1 MSMNLNASTTP
12 AAHSEP
18 NRAWYFALARY
29 TRIRREQLGLSIRRA
44 AELSGMDLAQWWS
57 LEDGWVPED
66 MNMIRSIA
74 ATLEIRWSDYSVL
87 AFLASVHQD
96 CR

>member
-1 MSMNLNASTTP
+1 MSMNIKGSTTS
-12 AAHSEP
+12 AAHTEP

-44 AELSGMDLAQWWS
+44 AELSGIEVCEWWS
-57 LEDGWVPED
+57 IEDGWIPKD
-66 MNMIRSIA
+66 TNMARSIA
-74 ATLEIRWSDYSVL
+74 ATLEVRWSDYSVL
-87 AFLASVHQD
+87 SFLARCHQD